1 LLDIANKYEEKLQ
14 LLFANIAFDDKYKFL
29 SGSSYR
35 DKYKATDST
44 WSKHEFVSIHKEE
57 IVGYLSYAIDRDSN
71 TAWGMQIVNFKR
83 PNIIF
88 AKDLKKFLTD
98 IFDKFQFRKLKFAVY
113 VGNPIEKSYD
123 RMCKKH
129 GGRIVGTYIENDKLI
144 DGNFY
149 DCKMYEIMRTDYLNN
164 KNKDQFDEDSWDNIF

>member
-1 LLDIANKYEEKLQ
+1 MLDLANKYEENLQ

-35 DKYKATDST
+35 DKYKTSDST
-44 WSKHEFVSIHKEE
+44 WAKHEFVSIHNKE
-57 IVGYLSYAIDRDSN
+57 IIGYLSYSIDRDSN
-71 TAWGMQIVNFKR
+71 AAWGMQIVNFEQ

-98 IFDKFQFRKLKFAVY
+98 IFEKFKFRKLKFAVY

-123 RMCKKH
+123 KMCTKY
-129 GGRIVGTYIENDKLI
+129 GGRIVGIYKENDKLI
-144 DGNFY
+144 DGNYY
-149 DCKMYEIMRTDYLNN
+149 DCKMYEIMRVDYLDRKNN
-164 KNKDQFDEDSWDNIF
+164 KYVDEDSWDNIF